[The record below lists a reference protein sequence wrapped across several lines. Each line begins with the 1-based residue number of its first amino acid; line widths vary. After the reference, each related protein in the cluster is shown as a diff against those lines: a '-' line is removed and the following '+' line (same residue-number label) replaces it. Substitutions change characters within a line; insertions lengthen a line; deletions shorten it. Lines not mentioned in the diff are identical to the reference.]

1 MAASSEELLSPKSS
15 LTERSSAAE
24 LLADSLVDLPRNSHR
39 DERAKPCCGSLDV
52 AAWSGAVPK
61 TCCGTVVHPAPRV
74 SPRTHH

>member
-1 MAASSEELLSPKSS
+1 LVAASSEELLSPKSS

-61 TCCGTVVHPAPRV
+61 T
-74 SPRTHH
+74 